1 MTHNCQHFS
10 VGVAYRSAPDSVLY
24 AIRVNPHN
32 ALSVFPHQAHAQTW
46 IIQVSADKL
55 ASVDDR
61 PIRAVLTTLFRLY
74 AVFRITEEFGDFIEV
89 RADVSEVR
97 ADQLAL

>member
-1 MTHNCQHFS
+1 MSSLDNGLH
-10 VGVAYRSAPDSVLY
+10 L
-24 AIRVNPHN
+24 IRINPHN

-46 IIQVSADKL
+46 IIQVFADKL